1 MKNMWQI
8 VAAFVISFCIG
19 MILGPLLIP
28 ALHRLK
34 FGQSIR
40 NDGPQTHLKKQ
51 GTPTMGGVIFFFTMT
66 LGGIFLAKG
75 SMTFWFLLASALG
88 FGFIGFV
95 DDYIKIVKHRSL
107 GLTPWQKIAMQL
119 VISAGLAY
127 AAVKVLHI
135 STQLIIPATSIVFDL
150 GWFYIP
156 FVMFLLIGTTN
167 AVNLTD
173 GLDGLASGVTLI
185 VATGFGLIGYISN
198 FYSATLFAAVVVG
211 SCLSF
216 LFFNLHPAKIFMG
229 DTGSFVLGGAVAALA
244 IVTKTE
250 LFLPILGAVYVAEV
264 LSDIIQ
270 VSVYKKTKK
279 RVFRMAPLHHHF
291 ELGGWKEQKVVYT
304 FWTAAVIAVVVGLI
318 LYMLTD
324 VGAMLMLRG
333 VWNG

>member
-1 MKNMWQI
+1 M
-8 VAAFVISFCIG
+8 
-19 MILGPLLIP
+19 GPLLIP

-34 FGQSIR
+34 FGQSVR
-40 NDGPQTHLKKQ
+40 DDGPKSHLKKQ
-51 GTPTMGGVIFFFTMT
+51 GTPTMGGVIFFFTLT
-66 LGGIFLAKG
+66 LGGIFLAKD
-75 SMTFWFLLASALG
+75 SVTFWFLLATALG
-88 FGFIGFV
+88 FGLIGFV

-107 GLTPWQKIAMQL
+107 GLTAWQKILAQVVL
-119 VISAGLAY
+119 SAVLTY
-127 AAVKVLHI
+127 AALNI
-135 STQLIIPATSIVFDL
+135 LGIGTEIIIPGTSIVIDL
-150 GWFYIP
+150 GWGYIP
-156 FVMFLLIGTTN
+156 FVMILLIGTTN

-173 GLDGLASGVTLI
+173 GLDGLAAGVTLI

-198 FYSATLFAAVVVG
+198 FFSATLFAAVLVG

-250 LFLPILGAVYVAEV
+250 LFLPIMGVVYVAEV

-270 VSVYKKTKK
+270 VSVYKRKKK
-279 RVFRMAPLHHHF
+279 RVFRMAPIHHHF

-304 FWTAAVIAVVVGLI
+304 FWMAAAIAVLIGLV
-318 LYMLTD
+318 LYLLTD
-324 VGAMLMLRG
+324 IGSLLMIRG

>member
-1 MKNMWQI
+1 MWQI
-8 VAAFVISFCIG
+8 IAAFVISFCMG
-19 MILGPLLIP
+19 MIMGPLLIP

-40 NDGPQTHLKKQ
+40 DDGPKTHLKKQ

-66 LGGIFLAKG
+66 LGGIFLAKD
-75 SMTFWFLLASALG
+75 SLTFWFLLASALG
-88 FGFIGFV
+88 FGLIGFV

-107 GLTPWQKIAMQL
+107 GLTPRQKIVGQL
-119 VISAGLAY
+119 VLSAALAY
-127 AAVKVLHI
+127 IAVEKLHI
-135 STQLIIPATSIVFDL
+135 STQIIIPATSIVFDL

-156 FVMFLLIGTTN
+156 FVMFIWIGTTN

-185 VATGFGLIGYISN
+185 VATGFGLIGYVSN

-216 LFFNLHPAKIFMG
+216 LFFNMHPAKIFMG
-229 DTGSFVLGGAVAALA
+229 DTGSFVLGGAVAGLA

-291 ELGGWKEQKVVYT
+291 ELGGWREQRVVYT
-304 FWTAAVIAVVVGLI
+304 FWTAAAIAVIIGLI
-318 LYMLTD
+318 LYLLTD

>member
-1 MKNMWQI
+1 
-8 VAAFVISFCIG
+8 
-19 MILGPLLIP
+19 
-28 ALHRLK
+28 
-34 FGQSIR
+34 
-40 NDGPQTHLKKQ
+40 
-51 GTPTMGGVIFFFTMT
+51 MGGVIFFFTLT
-66 LGGIFLAKG
+66 LGGIFLAKD
-75 SMTFWFLLASALG
+75 SVTFWFLLATALG
-88 FGFIGFV
+88 FGLIGFV

-107 GLTPWQKIAMQL
+107 GLTAWQKILAQVVL
-119 VISAGLAY
+119 SAVLTY
-127 AAVKVLHI
+127 AALNI
-135 STQLIIPATSIVFDL
+135 LGIGTEIIIPGTSIVIDL
-150 GWFYIP
+150 GWGYIP
-156 FVMFLLIGTTN
+156 FVMILLIGTTN

-173 GLDGLASGVTLI
+173 GLDGLAAGVTLI

-198 FYSATLFAAVVVG
+198 FFSATLFAAVLVG

-250 LFLPILGAVYVAEV
+250 LFLPIMGVVYVAEV

-270 VSVYKKTKK
+270 VSVYKRKKK

-304 FWTAAVIAVVVGLI
+304 FWMAAAIAVLIGLV
-318 LYMLTD
+318 LYLLTD
-324 VGAMLMLRG
+324 IGSLLMIRG

>member
-1 MKNMWQI
+1 MWQI
-8 VAAFVISFCIG
+8 IAALVISFCIG
-19 MILGPLLIP
+19 MIMGPLLIP

-40 NDGPQTHLKKQ
+40 DDGPKTHLKKQ
-51 GTPTMGGVIFFFTMT
+51 GTPTMGGVIFFFTIT
-66 LGGIFLAKG
+66 LGGIFLAKD
-75 SMTFWFLLASALG
+75 SLTFWFLLASALG
-88 FGFIGFV
+88 FGLIGFV

-107 GLTPWQKIAMQL
+107 GLTPGQKIAAQL
-119 VISAGLAY
+119 VLSAGLAY
-127 AAVKVLHI
+127 MAVEKLHI
-135 STQLIIPATSIVFDL
+135 STQIIIPATAVVFNL

-156 FVMFLLIGTTN
+156 FVMFILIGTTN

-185 VATGFGLIGYISN
+185 VATGFGLIGYVSN
-198 FYSATLFAAVVVG
+198 FYSATLFAAVIVG

-216 LFFNLHPAKIFMG
+216 LFFNMHPAKIFMG

-270 VSVYKKTKK
+270 VGVYKKTKK

-291 ELGGWKEQKVVYT
+291 ELGGWKEQRVVYT
-304 FWTAAVIAVVVGLI
+304 FWAAAAVAVIIGLV
-318 LYMLTD
+318 LYLLTD

>member
-1 MKNMWQI
+1 M
-8 VAAFVISFCIG
+8 
-19 MILGPLLIP
+19 GPLLIP

-34 FGQSIR
+34 FGQSVR
-40 NDGPQTHLKKQ
+40 DDGPKSHLKKQ
-51 GTPTMGGVIFFFTMT
+51 GTPTMGGVIFFFTLT
-66 LGGIFLAKG
+66 LGGIFLAKD
-75 SMTFWFLLASALG
+75 SVTFWFLLATALG
-88 FGFIGFV
+88 FGLIGFV

-107 GLTPWQKIAMQL
+107 GLTAWQKILAQVVL
-119 VISAGLAY
+119 SAVLTY
-127 AAVKVLHI
+127 AALNI
-135 STQLIIPATSIVFDL
+135 LGIGTEIIIPGTTIVIDL
-150 GWFYIP
+150 GWGYIP
-156 FVMFLLIGTTN
+156 FVMILLIGTTN

-173 GLDGLASGVTLI
+173 GLDGLAAGVTLI

-198 FYSATLFAAVVVG
+198 FFSATLFAAVLIG

-250 LFLPILGAVYVAEV
+250 LFLPIMGVVYVAEV

-270 VSVYKKTKK
+270 VSVYKRKKK

-304 FWTAAVIAVVVGLI
+304 FWMAAAIAVLIGLV
-318 LYMLTD
+318 LYLLTD
-324 VGAMLMLRG
+324 IGSLLMIRG

>member
-1 MKNMWQI
+1 MWQI
-8 VAAFVISFCIG
+8 IAALVISFCIG
-19 MILGPLLIP
+19 MIMGPLLIP

-40 NDGPQTHLKKQ
+40 DDGPKTHLKKQ
-51 GTPTMGGVIFFFTMT
+51 GTPTMGGVIFFFTIT
-66 LGGIFLAKG
+66 LGGIFLAKE
-75 SMTFWFLLASALG
+75 SLTFWFLLASALG
-88 FGFIGFV
+88 FGLIGFV

-107 GLTPWQKIAMQL
+107 GLTPGQKIAAQL
-119 VISAGLAY
+119 VLSAGLAY
-127 AAVKVLHI
+127 MAVEKLHI
-135 STQLIIPATSIVFDL
+135 STQIIIPATAVVFNL
-150 GWFYIP
+150 GWLYIP
-156 FVMFLLIGTTN
+156 FVVFILIGTTN

-185 VATGFGLIGYISN
+185 VATGFGLIGYVSN
-198 FYSATLFAAVVVG
+198 FYSATLFAAVIVG

-216 LFFNLHPAKIFMG
+216 LFFNMHPAKIFMG

-291 ELGGWKEQKVVYT
+291 ELGGWKEQRVVYT
-304 FWTAAVIAVVVGLI
+304 FWAAAAVAVIIGLV
-318 LYMLTD
+318 LYLLTD

>member
-1 MKNMWQI
+1 MQRMMITLLIAFAVGI
-8 VAAFVISFCIG
+8 V
-19 MILGPLLIP
+19 LGKLLLPLL
-28 ALHRLK
+28 HKLK
-34 FGQSIR
+34 FGQNI
-40 NDGPQTHLKKQ
+40 NELAPEAHKKKQ
-51 GTPTMGGVIFFFTMT
+51 GTPTMGGVIFFFTIT
-66 LGGIFLAKG
+66 LGGIFLAKD
-75 SMTFWFLLASALG
+75 SLTFWFLLASALG
-88 FGFIGFV
+88 FGLIGFV

-107 GLTPWQKIAMQL
+107 GLTPGQKIAAQL
-119 VISAGLAY
+119 VLSAGLAY
-127 AAVKVLHI
+127 MAVEKLHI
-135 STQLIIPATSIVFDL
+135 STQIIIPATAVVFNL
-150 GWFYIP
+150 GWLYIP
-156 FVMFLLIGTTN
+156 FVMFILIGTTN

-185 VATGFGLIGYISN
+185 VATGFGLIGYVSN
-198 FYSATLFAAVVVG
+198 FYSATLFAAVIVG

-216 LFFNLHPAKIFMG
+216 LFFNMHPAKIFMG

-291 ELGGWKEQKVVYT
+291 ELGGWKEQRVVYT
-304 FWTAAVIAVVVGLI
+304 FWAAAAVAVIIGLV
-318 LYMLTD
+318 LYLLTD

>member
-66 LGGIFLAKG
+66 LGGIFLAKD

-229 DTGSFVLGGAVAALA
+229 DTGSMFIGGATVGMAMVLRQP
-244 IVTKTE
+244 
-250 LFLPILGAVYVAEV
+250 LMLILIAFTMICSS
-264 LSDIIQ
+264 LSVMIQ
-270 VSVYKKTKK
+270 VTYFKATHGK
-279 RVFRMAPLHHHF
+279 RIFKMSPIHHHF
-291 ELGGWKEQKVVYT
+291 ELCGYSETQIVSMY
-304 FWTAAVIAVVVGLI
+304 AVVTGILSLVAILSLNGLK
-318 LYMLTD
+318 LD
-324 VGAMLMLRG
+324 
-333 VWNG
+333 